1 MALPILNYAVG
12 TLVALFPIANP
23 IGAVPAFYSLTGSDS
38 RTDRRKQ
45 AQRTALNVVLILA
58 LFLFAGRSVLEFF
71 DIAIATLLRTFLVV
85 CFACCQKCP
94 CPNLCGGSYISL
106 NVLRIAG
113 GLLVAHAAWEMVTSK
128 QRITDSEH
136 QAAVEK
142 EDVSFT
148 PMAIPLIAGP
158 GSIGVVIGLATKMTQ
173 WSDYLGCLIGIILF
187 GGLLYLCLALGETL
201 LSKLGHNGFGA
212 LNRVFGFFIL
222 AIAVQLMADGVISLF
237 QAAAPTLFR

>member
-58 LFLFAGRSVLEFF
+58 LFLFAGRTVLEFF
-71 DIAIATLLRTFLVV
+71 
-85 CFACCQKCP
+85 
-94 CPNLCGGSYISL
+94 GISL

-113 GLLVAHAAWEMVTSK
+113 GLLVTHAAWEMVTSK
-128 QRITDSEH
+128 QRMTDSEH
-136 QAAVEK
+136 QAAIEK

-173 WSDYLGCLIGIILF
+173 WSEYLGCLIGIILF

-222 AIAVQLMADGVISLF
+222 AIAVQLIADGVLSLF
-237 QAAAPTLFR
+237 QTAAPTLFR

>member
-38 RTDRRKQ
+38 RTERRKQ

-58 LFLFAGRSVLEFF
+58 LFLFAGRTVLEFF
-71 DIAIATLLRTFLVV
+71 
-85 CFACCQKCP
+85 
-94 CPNLCGGSYISL
+94 GISL

-128 QRITDSEH
+128 QRMTDSEH
-136 QAAVEK
+136 QAAIEK

-173 WSDYLGCLIGIILF
+173 WSEYLGCLIGIILF

-237 QAAAPTLFR
+237 QTAAPTLFR

>member
-1 MALPILNYAVG
+1 MALPLLNYAVG

-58 LFLFAGRSVLEFF
+58 LFLFAGRTVLEFF
-71 DIAIATLLRTFLVV
+71 
-85 CFACCQKCP
+85 
-94 CPNLCGGSYISL
+94 GISL

-128 QRITDSEH
+128 QRMTASEH

-173 WSDYLGCLIGIILF
+173 WSEYLGCLIGIILF

-201 LSKLGHNGFGA
+201 LSRLGHNGFGA

-237 QAAAPTLFR
+237 QTAAPTLFR

>member
-1 MALPILNYAVG
+1 VALPILNYAVG

-58 LFLFAGRSVLEFF
+58 LFLFAGRTVLEFF
-71 DIAIATLLRTFLVV
+71 
-85 CFACCQKCP
+85 
-94 CPNLCGGSYISL
+94 GISL

-128 QRITDSEH
+128 QRMTDSEH

-173 WSDYLGCLIGIILF
+173 WSEYLGCLIGIILF

-222 AIAVQLMADGVISLF
+222 AIAVQLIADGVMSLF

>member
-1 MALPILNYAVG
+1 MKPQTDVALPILNYAVG

-58 LFLFAGRSVLEFF
+58 LFLFAGRTVLEFF
-71 DIAIATLLRTFLVV
+71 
-85 CFACCQKCP
+85 
-94 CPNLCGGSYISL
+94 GISL

-128 QRITDSEH
+128 QRMTDSEH

-173 WSDYLGCLIGIILF
+173 WSEYLGCLIGIILF

-201 LSKLGHNGFGA
+201 LSRMGHNGFGA

-237 QAAAPTLFR
+237 QTAAPTLFR